1 MTESIPP
8 ETDHAPR
15 LAFIGGG
22 NMARSLIGGLADVGR
37 TMTSIS
43 VGEPNADLRA
53 ALASDFGVTATAD
66 NQQAVEHAEVWIL
79 AVKPQ
84 AMAVVCQGL
93 AATAQRNR
101 PLVISI
107 AAGITSAQVA
117 RWLGGDLPVVR
128 AMPNTP
134 ALIGVGMTGLY
145 GNRLVDARLRAL
157 AQSLL
162 DAVGKT
168 VWIDD
173 ESLMDVVTA
182 VSGSGPAYFFLLVEA
197 LQNAGEAQGLDAET
211 ARTLCVQTALG
222 AARMLIES
230 GEPASTLRQRVTS
243 PGGTT
248 AAALESLF
256 ADRLPETIDK
266 AIMAACR
273 RGAELSAANDREN
286 PQ

>member
-1 MTESIPP
+1 
-8 ETDHAPR
+8 
-15 LAFIGGG
+15 
-22 NMARSLIGGLADVGR
+22 
-37 TMTSIS
+37 
-43 VGEPNADLRA
+43 
-53 ALASDFGVTATAD
+53 
-66 NQQAVEHAEVWIL
+66 
-79 AVKPQ
+79 
-84 AMAVVCQGL
+84 
-93 AATAQRNR
+93 
-101 PLVISI
+101 
-107 AAGITSAQVA
+107 
-117 RWLGGDLPVVR
+117 
-128 AMPNTP
+128 
-134 ALIGVGMTGLY
+134 MTGLY

-157 AQSLL
+157 TQSLL

-168 VWIDD
+168 VWIED

-266 AIMAACR
+266 AIAAACR